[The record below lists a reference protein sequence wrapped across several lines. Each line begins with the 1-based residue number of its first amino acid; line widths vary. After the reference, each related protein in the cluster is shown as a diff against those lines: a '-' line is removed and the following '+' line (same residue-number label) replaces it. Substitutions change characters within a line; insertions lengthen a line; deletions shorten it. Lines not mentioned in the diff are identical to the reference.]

1 MIRSQLHIS
10 RDMPFTKVVRS
21 PEEDAKGVK
30 PVTVTFEKSTV
41 STRTKMLL
49 LMMFMM
55 LQDRNNVLQKAKMLK
70 GSNILISEDYP
81 KDVMEKRKHLIK
93 FAKAVRI

>member
-21 PEEDAKGVK
+21 AEEDAKGVK

-41 STRTKMLL
+41 SPRTRILWMMM
-49 LMMFMM
+49 MMF
-55 LQDRNNVLQKAKMLK
+55 QDRNAVLQKAKMLK

-93 FAKAVRI
+93 FAKAVR

>member
-21 PEEDAKGVK
+21 ADEDAKGVK

-41 STRTKMLL
+41 SPRTR
-49 LMMFMM
+49 
-55 LQDRNNVLQKAKMLK
+55 
-70 GSNILISEDYP
+70 IL
-81 KDVMEKRKHLIK
+81 
-93 FAKAVRI
+93 

>member
-21 PEEDAKGVK
+21 AEEDAKGVK

-41 STRTKMLL
+41 SPRTRILWIMM
-49 LMMFMM
+49 MMF
-55 LQDRNNVLQKAKMLK
+55 QDRNAVLQKAKMLK

>member
-21 PEEDAKGVK
+21 AEEDAKGVK

-41 STRTKMLL
+41 SERTRML
-49 LMMFMM
+49 LMMNDVSG
-55 LQDRNNVLQKAKMLK
+55 QECCAAESQNVEGEQHIDK
-70 GSNILISEDYP
+70 
-81 KDVMEKRKHLIK
+81 
-93 FAKAVRI
+93 

>member
-21 PEEDAKGVK
+21 AEEDAKGGK

-41 STRTKMLL
+41 SPRTRILWMMR
-49 LMMFMM
+49 MMF
-55 LQDRNNVLQKAKMLK
+55 QDRNAVLQKAKMLK

-81 KDVMEKRKHLIK
+81 KDVMEKRKQLIK
-93 FAKAVRI
+93 FAKAVR

>member
-21 PEEDAKGVK
+21 AEEDAKGVK

-41 STRTKMLL
+41 SPRTRILWMMM
-49 LMMFMM
+49 MMF
-55 LQDRNNVLQKAKMLK
+55 QDRNAVLQKAKMLK

>member
-21 PEEDAKGVK
+21 GEEDAKGVK

-41 STRTKMLL
+41 SPRTRILWMMR
-49 LMMFMM
+49 MMF
-55 LQDRNNVLQKAKMLK
+55 QDRNAVLQKAKMLK

-93 FAKAVRI
+93 FAKEVR